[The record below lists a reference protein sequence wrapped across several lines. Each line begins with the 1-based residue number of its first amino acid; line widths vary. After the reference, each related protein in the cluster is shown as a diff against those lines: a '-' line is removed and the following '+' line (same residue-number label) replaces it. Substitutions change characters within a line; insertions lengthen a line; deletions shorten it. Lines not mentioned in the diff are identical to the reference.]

1 MERQVIT
8 LTKLTRIEDRRREV
22 IEEVTLYRALT
33 KADASSCLIVALP
46 RLNLAGAV
54 HGLKHDGYR
63 RQVVLERAGM
73 CACSLQMGTIG
84 PSAAEA

>member
-8 LTKLTRIEDRRREV
+8 LTKLTRIEDRLREV

-46 RLNLAGAV
+46 RLNLALA
-54 HGLKHDGYR
+54 HCDGPTSYSW
-63 RQVVLERAGM
+63 QG
-73 CACSLQMGTIG
+73 
-84 PSAAEA
+84 